1 MKTRFFWA
9 CVISLAC
16 VPLANAYNH
25 NDAREALRTTIDG
38 INTRLDDLR
47 SCTDKNNARINDLHA
62 STTKSDNVLSNRIEV
77 LQASV
82 NELQAK
88 VDSLWEKGATD
99 LETIGR
105 KGDKTDIKAN
115 VALWITIPIVMVICS
130 ILCFAFWPR
139 KSKSLAISSARSD
152 QNKCPRCGWEHDP
165 DDTVCRNPN
174 CRTQF

>member
-1 MKTRFFWA
+1 MKARFFLLFVTIFTVSQFA
-9 CVISLAC
+9 KAESDKAYSDRRLSEEIRPIRRDINSLTEGTSSNTKAIK
-16 VPLANAYNH
+16 
-25 NDAREALRTTIDG
+25 ALNERIQKLESDVS
-38 INTRLDDLR
+38 RL
-47 SCTDKNNARINDLHA
+47 
-62 STTKSDNVLSNRIEV
+62 
-77 LQASV
+77 QG
-82 NELQAK
+82 K
-88 VDSLWEKGATD
+88 VDSLEKGATN

-139 KSKSLAISSARSD
+139 KSKSVAISSARSD
-152 QNKCPRCGWEHDP
+152 QHKCPRCGWEHDP

>member
-9 CVISLAC
+9 CVIAIAC
-16 VPLANAYNH
+16 VPLANAYND
-25 NDAREALRTTIDG
+25 NDARKALRTTIDG
-38 INTRLDDLR
+38 INRSLDDLR
-47 SCTDKNNARINDLHA
+47 SSADRTDARIKDLSD
-62 STTKSDNVLSNRIEV
+62 STTKSDKALNDRIEE

-82 NELQAK
+82 NKLQTK
-88 VDSLWEKGATD
+88 VDRLWEKGATN

-139 KSKSLAISSARSD
+139 KSKSVAISSARSD
-152 QNKCPRCGWEHDP
+152 QHKCPRCGWEHDP